1 MNKYMPLYL
10 ALSNSKLMNDNGE
23 VLSQEKL
30 IKLWNFLNILTSSWH
45 STFFIMRGES
55 DENLQKQYTYNTN
68 TPELL
73 AQCIFMAGE
82 KGRICWSEKKFLDP
96 DDTSPENFCSICTML
111 NKFIQEGCSR
121 GNINRRQKMQDFFSR
136 NQEFCN
142 AIENVEDLAMK
153 YKELSI
159 DDRKQINLYYLSIA
173 HTINCQKYQ
182 KASSFVSTTTNPQV
196 ADSFT
201 NDATIYAWVPRVT
214 LRKTMRNEIK
224 PIEYVITMVKPKVKQ
239 LGFPY
244 YDTPVYPKQKEILL
258 RYGVLPHFIIGFR
271 TRCNF
276 YVNPAIFNSM
286 SKLEKINSFQ
296 ELYALKKHLISY
308 GLDVEQA
315 DFESFCRKTNFKRYY
330 TYNGCEYQLH
340 HLY

>member
-1 MNKYMPLYL
+1 MTKYMPLYF
-10 ALSNSKLMNDNGE
+10 ALSKSKIIKDNGE
-23 VLSQEKL
+23 ILLQDELV
-30 IKLWNFLNILTSSWH
+30 KLWHFLNMLTGSRC
-45 STFFIMRGES
+45 STIIMRGES
-55 DENLQKQYTYNTN
+55 NENLREQYNYDTN
-68 TPELL
+68 TPNLL

-82 KGRICWSEKKFLDP
+82 KGRICWNEKKFLDP
-96 DDTSPENFCSICTML
+96 DDTSAENFCAICKTL
-111 NKFIQEGCSR
+111 NKSITEGCKSGNTNRTQKIQE
-121 GNINRRQKMQDFFSR
+121 FFSR
-136 NQEFCN
+136 NQEFCSTLED
-142 AIENVEDLAMK
+142 IETLAGK
-153 YKELSI
+153 YRGLPI
-159 DDRKQINLYYLSIA
+159 DIRKKVNLYYLSIA
-173 HTINCQKYQ
+173 HTINSHKYQ

-296 ELYALKKHLISY
+296 ELCALKKHLISY